1 MANEMLDFVFSNM
14 LLAADAGIL
23 NETSN
28 ASVNGISLISMLNTV
43 SPTLLE
49 YLFFFLAFLIFL
61 TAFIVFV
68 PLYIDQNWA
77 NKTNVTLMA
86 KIDSIKDSHFS
97 EDTKKELI
105 EKIIDAAQEPRG
117 VVGTTRRTLAV
128 SILLVIGITVF
139 IIVLISDQTDLINTT
154 LASLT
159 SVFAT
164 VIGFYFGGSQA
175 KDILNQT
182 AQSANVPPAPSAPSE
197 ISGLSPDSGGGNTT
211 VGFKIFGT
219 NFPSGSRV
227 TLQMTGQQSVEA
239 KNVNVTPKVISCD
252 FDLPAAKGIWDVVI
266 VSTDGTTTTLKNGF
280 TIT

>member
-86 KIDSIKDSHFS
+86 KGRIDSIKDSHFS

-105 EKIIDAAQEPRG
+105 EKIIDAAQ
-117 VVGTTRRTLAV
+117 GTTRCCRNDPAH
-128 SILLVIGITVF
+128 
-139 IIVLISDQTDLINTT
+139 
-154 LASLT
+154 AC
-159 SVFAT
+159 
-164 VIGFYFGGSQA
+164 GFYPSRNWDYGFHNRAHLGS
-175 KDILNQT
+175 N
-182 AQSANVPPAPSAPSE
+182 
-197 ISGLSPDSGGGNTT
+197 
-211 VGFKIFGT
+211 
-219 NFPSGSRV
+219 
-227 TLQMTGQQSVEA
+227 
-239 KNVNVTPKVISCD
+239 
-252 FDLPAAKGIWDVVI
+252 
-266 VSTDGTTTTLKNGF
+266 
-280 TIT
+280 